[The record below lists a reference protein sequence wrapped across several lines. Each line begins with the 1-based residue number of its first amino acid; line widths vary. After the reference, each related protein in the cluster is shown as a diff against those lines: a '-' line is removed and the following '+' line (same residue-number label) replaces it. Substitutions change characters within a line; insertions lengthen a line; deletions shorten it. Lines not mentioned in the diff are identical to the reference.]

1 MKLPVAPIAGRI
13 SEYSDPA
20 PARRRAIEVTDLA
33 MMRMMT
39 IPIAKENH
47 APFPAEPAMNMGVN
61 AITAL
66 GAMFATLCASTSNGV
81 TLRRAKPPE

>member
-1 MKLPVAPIAGRI
+1 
-13 SEYSDPA
+13 
-20 PARRRAIEVTDLA
+20 
-33 MMRMMT
+33 MMT